1 MVTRPSQ
8 TQDKFIVRLPDGMR
22 DQISAAA
29 KANKRTM
36 TAEIVSRLER
46 SFQEERLLKIEG
58 TAEAAFE
65 LATDLAVEAY
75 DERIAKRLD
84 DLETRISKIE
94 RRDLLKD

>member
-22 DQISAAA
+22 DQISTAA

-46 SFQEERLLKIEG
+46 SFQEERLSKIEG

-75 DERIAKRLD
+75 DDRIAKRLD

-94 RRDLLKD
+94 RSTLLKD